1 MSDEQLDKELKKI
14 NKKYAD
20 RPLHH
25 YENQPDTKKMR
36 QERWTKIFEW
46 ITIIGTIAAI
56 LVMIGIIVLIVLVV
70 KGVERM
76 YGL

>member
-25 YENQPDTKKMR
+25 YENQPDAQKMR
-36 QERWTKIFEW
+36 EERWTKILNW
-46 ITIIGTIAAI
+46 ITIIGTTAAI
-56 LVMIGIIVLIVLVV
+56 LFLIGVIVLIVLVV
-70 KGVERM
+70 KGVERG
-76 YGL
+76 YVL